1 MKMNFLLISILLLNF
16 SGYSQSSATEA
27 KAAYLLA
34 EESFAANDF
43 KGAISYLEECQ
54 KKMGAANSKMLYL
67 QIMAQLEL
75 AKTDAA
81 YNEQVLKSIQLFEKA
96 KDIKDFNEDKVLE
109 VTKTKLRLNRIMEAI
124 QKEKNALED
133 RASYMKS
140 LGGMI
145 VTESNGHGL
154 IMANADIG
162 KMDLKDAKK
171 ACEDLVLNNY
181 DDWRLPT
188 LAEFT
193 QMLAL
198 HNQLLKLNPPQ
209 FMFTILS
216 GQYHV
221 IHPSTPNKKWASAD
235 HFVRPVRNF

>member
-1 MKMNFLLISILLLNF
+1 MKLIFTTALSVFITLSSF
-16 SGYSQSSATEA
+16 SQSAATEA

-54 KKMGAANSKMLYL
+54 KKMGVANSKMLYL

-75 AKTDAA
+75 AKTDAV
-81 YNEQVLKSIQLFEKA
+81 YNQEVLKSIQLFEKA
-96 KDIKDFNEDKVLE
+96 KDIKDFNEEKVLE

-133 RASYMKS
+133 RALFMKN

-162 KMDLKDAKK
+162 KMNLKEARK
-171 ACEDLVLNNY
+171 ACEDLVMNNY

-198 HNQLLKLNPPQ
+198 HNQLLKSNPPQ
-209 FMFTILS
+209 FKFTILS

-221 IHPSTPNKKWASAD
+221 IPAFDSRKIALAD

>member
-1 MKMNFLLISILLLNF
+1 MKMTFLLISILLLNF

-81 YNEQVLKSIQLFEKA
+81 YNEQVLKSIQSFEKA

-133 RASYMKS
+133 RARYMKT

-154 IMANADIG
+154 VMANADIG
-162 KMDLKDAKK
+162 KMNLKDAKK

-188 LAEFT
+188 MAEFS
-193 QMLAL
+193 QMLVIY
-198 HNQLLKLNPPQ
+198 NQLLKSNPPQ
-209 FMFTILS
+209 FLFTNLS
-216 GQYHV
+216 GMYHV
-221 IHPSTPNKKWASAD
+221 ITSPPNKKIASAD